1 MGDIFPKFKAAAIQ
15 AAPVF
20 LDREATVEKSRRLI
34 EEAAAKGAELIA
46 FPEVF
51 IPAYPWWHRL
61 DNPYRARKYFPELVK
76 NSVEIP
82 SPAMDCICECARKS
96 NVFVVMGINERVPQT
111 LGTIDNTNVLIDREG
126 KILGAHRK
134 LVPTFAEKLTWGG
147 GDGSTLKVYDTDI
160 GKLGMLNCG
169 ENTNSLARY
178 ALIGQGEQVHIA
190 NYPGQP
196 AGDESKYDL
205 AHAIEVRSAGH
216 AFEGK
221 LFNVVSCSIF
231 TPEIAKVLGDTEEKK
246 RMVSNGSI
254 GLTAI
259 YGPDGKRLAGPL
271 DPNEE
276 GMVIAE
282 IDIEKIIVQ
291 KLQHDIV
298 GHYQRF
304 DVLSLNLN
312 RRPLKPIWD
321 TDAEEER
328 SSLQKKEVAELKSL
342 IAGLAEKFQKGKINQ

>member
-1 MGDIFPKFKAAAIQ
+1 MGDTFPKFKAAAIQ

-20 LDREATVEKSRRLI
+20 LDREATVEKSGRLI

-46 FPEVF
+46 FPEVY
-51 IPAYPWWHRL
+51 IPAYPWWNRL
-61 DNPYRARKYFPELVK
+61 DNPYRGHKYFRELVK

-82 SPAMDCICECARKS
+82 SPAMDRVCEYARKV
-96 NVFVVMGINERVPQT
+96 NAYVVMGINERVPET
-111 LGTIDNTNVLIDREG
+111 LGTIYNTNVLIDRKG

-147 GDGSTLKVYDTDI
+147 GDGSTLKVYNTDI

-178 ALIGQGEQVHIA
+178 ALIAQGEQVHIA

-205 AHAIEVRSAGH
+205 AHAIEIRSAGH

-221 LFNVVSCSIF
+221 LFNVVSCCVF
-231 TPEIAKVLGDTEEKK
+231 TPEIARVLGDTEEKQ
-246 RMVSNGSI
+246 RMVGNGSI

-282 IDIEKIIVQ
+282 IDIEKIIDQ

-312 RRPLKPIWD
+312 RRPLKPIWE
-321 TDAEEER
+321 THFPEENEGV
-328 SSLQKKEVAELKSL
+328 SKKDLEDLKTL
-342 IAGLAEKFQKGKINQ
+342 LTALRAKIQEGK

>member
-1 MGDIFPKFKAAAIQ
+1 MGDTFPKFKAAAVQ

-20 LDREATVEKSRRLI
+20 LDREATVEKSGRLI
-34 EEAAAKGAELIA
+34 EEAAAKGVELIA
-46 FPEVF
+46 FPEVY

-61 DNPYRARKYFPELVK
+61 DNPYRGHKYFRELVK
-76 NSVEIP
+76 NSLEIP
-82 SPAMDCICECARKS
+82 SPAMDRICECARKF
-96 NVFVVMGINERVPQT
+96 NVYVVMGINERVPET
-111 LGTIDNTNVLIDREG
+111 LGTIYNTNVLIDRKG

-147 GDGSTLKVYDTDI
+147 GDGSTLKVYETDI

-196 AGDESKYDL
+196 AGDESNYDL
-205 AHAIEVRSAGH
+205 AHAIEIRSAAH

-221 LFNVVSCSIF
+221 LFNVVSCSVF
-231 TPEIAKVLGDTEEKK
+231 TPAIAKILGDTEEKK
-246 RMVSNGSI
+246 RMVSNGSL

-276 GMVIAE
+276 GMVVAE
-282 IDIEKIIVQ
+282 IDLEKIIVP

-312 RRPLKPIWD
+312 RRPLKPIWEGPGLESGPWASKKD
-321 TDAEEER
+321 FEEI
-328 SSLQKKEVAELKSL
+328 KSL
-342 IAGLAEKFQKGKINQ
+342 VEEIAAKIQGK

>member
-1 MGDIFPKFKAAAIQ
+1 M
-15 AAPVF
+15 
-20 LDREATVEKSRRLI
+20 DR
-34 EEAAAKGAELIA
+34 
-46 FPEVF
+46 
-51 IPAYPWWHRL
+51 
-61 DNPYRARKYFPELVK
+61 
-76 NSVEIP
+76 
-82 SPAMDCICECARKS
+82 ICECTRKF
-96 NVFVVMGINERVPQT
+96 NVFVVMGINERVPET
-111 LGTIDNTNVLIDREG
+111 LGTIYNTNVLIDRKG

-178 ALIGQGEQVHIA
+178 ALIAQGEQVHIA

-196 AGDESKYDL
+196 AGDESNYDL
-205 AHAIEVRSAGH
+205 AHAIEIRSAGH

-221 LFNVVSCSIF
+221 LFNVVSCSVF
-231 TPEIAKVLGDTEEKK
+231 SPEIARILGDTEEKK
-246 RMVSNGSI
+246 RMVNNGSI

-259 YGPDGKRLAGPL
+259 YGPDGKHLAGPL

-276 GMVIAE
+276 GMVICE
-282 IDIEKIIVQ
+282 IDIEKIIVP

-321 TDAEEER
+321 MVGGEEREGLGKKDAEEMKI
-328 SSLQKKEVAELKSL
+328 LL
-342 IAGLAEKFQKGKINQ
+342 AGLVEKIQGNK

>member
-1 MGDIFPKFKAAAIQ
+1 MGDTFPKFKAAAIQ

-20 LDREATVEKSRRLI
+20 LDREATVEKSGRLI

-46 FPEVF
+46 FPEVY
-51 IPAYPWWHRL
+51 IPAYPWWNRL
-61 DNPYRARKYFPELVK
+61 DNPYRGHKYFRELVK

-82 SPAMDCICECARKS
+82 SPAMDRVCEYARKV
-96 NVFVVMGINERVPQT
+96 NAYVVMGINERVPET
-111 LGTIDNTNVLIDREG
+111 LGTIYNTNVLIDRKG

-147 GDGSTLKVYDTDI
+147 GDGSTLKVYETDI

-178 ALIGQGEQVHIA
+178 ALIAQGEQVHIA

-205 AHAIEVRSAGH
+205 AHAIEIRSAGH

-221 LFNVVSCSIF
+221 LFNVVSCCVF
-231 TPEIAKVLGDTEEKK
+231 TPEIARVLGDTEEKK
-246 RMVSNGSI
+246 RMVGNGSL

-282 IDIEKIIVQ
+282 IDIEKIIEQ

-312 RRPLKPIWD
+312 RRPLKPIWE
-321 TDAEEER
+321 THFPEEKEGVR
-328 SSLQKKEVAELKSL
+328 KKDLEDLKTL
-342 IAGLAEKFQKGKINQ
+342 LTALRAKIQEGK

>member
-1 MGDIFPKFKAAAIQ
+1 MGDTFPKFKAAAIQ

-20 LDREATVEKSRRLI
+20 LDREATIEKSGRLI
-34 EEAAAKGAELIA
+34 EEAAGKGADLIA
-46 FPEVF
+46 FPEVY
-51 IPAYPWWHRL
+51 IPAYPWWNRL
-61 DNPYRARKYFPELVK
+61 DNPYRGHKYFRELVK
-76 NSVEIP
+76 NSLEIP
-82 SPAMDCICECARKS
+82 SPAMDRICECARKF
-96 NVFVVMGINERVPQT
+96 NVYVVMGINERVPET
-111 LGTIDNTNVLIDREG
+111 LGTIYNTNVLIDRKG

-196 AGDESKYDL
+196 AGDESNYDL
-205 AHAIEVRSAGH
+205 AHAIEIRSAAH

-221 LFNVVSCSIF
+221 LFNVVSCSVF
-231 TPEIAKVLGDTEEKK
+231 TPAIAEILGDTEEKK
-246 RMVSNGSI
+246 KMVSNGSI

-276 GMVIAE
+276 GMVVAE
-282 IDIEKIIVQ
+282 IDLEKIIVP

-312 RRPLKPIWD
+312 RRPLKPIW
-321 TDAEEER
+321 EEPGLE
-328 SSLQKKEVAELKSL
+328 SGPLASKKDLEEIKSL
-342 IAGLAEKFQKGKINQ
+342 VEKIAEKMQGK